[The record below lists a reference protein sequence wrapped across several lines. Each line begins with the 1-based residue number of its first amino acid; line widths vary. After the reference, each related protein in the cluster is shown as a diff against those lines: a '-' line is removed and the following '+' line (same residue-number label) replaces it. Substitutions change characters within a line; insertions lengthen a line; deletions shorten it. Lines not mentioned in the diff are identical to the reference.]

1 MMTKDRDYEDIL
13 RRALAEAAESIEPTG
28 DGLRRIRHRLDS
40 PRSLRSVF
48 SGCSEWLELHGIR
61 FLIRLDPA
69 IEAARAA
76 LSRAQSAWGPL
87 GALAGLLGGR
97 GRRRR
102 AGGHRGAASPPGR
115 LGSAG
120 PWLKPVFAVS
130 AAVAIVAVGV
140 VILNHEKG
148 TLINP
153 ANNVGTAEPS
163 SSVASGG
170 TAANSG
176 LPLFIKPGPQ
186 STGPTQNNSATNPV
200 PAVVCTPLYPHPHPH
215 PRHDPD
221 PDADHHGTDRE
232 RQPHSHPDGERN
244 RDQYADN
251 PAHAEWLP
259 DAYHDGERNHGRRHG
274 HDDRRGPIRP
284 EQTSGDHHHRVR
296 QPREDPLISPSA
308 ASGAFGAAR
317 VQAQRP
323 ARLSRIAAAAI
334 PADEVRSTVGPSR
347 AATAPA

>member
-48 SGCSEWLELHGIR
+48 SGCTEWLELHGIR

-200 PAVVCTPLYPHPHPH
+200 PAVVCTPIPTPTPATTPTLTPTTTAPTGSANPT
-215 PRHDPD
+215 PTPTVS
-221 PDADHHGTDRE
+221 GTATSTPTT
-232 RQPHSHPDGERN
+232 QPT
-244 RDQYADN
+244 Q
-251 PAHAEWLP
+251 
-259 DAYHDGERNHGRRHG
+259 
-274 HDDRRGPIRP
+274 
-284 EQTSGDHHHRVR
+284 SG
-296 QPREDPLISPSA
+296 SPTPTTTV
-308 ASGAFGAAR
+308 SGTTAGATATTT
-317 VQAQRP
+317 
-323 ARLSRIAAAAI
+323 AAAQFVPNKPVATTI
-334 PADEVRSTVGPSR
+334 TECASPAKTP
-347 AATAPA
+347 